1 MTHRF
6 TDTLTLDGSTRK
18 REGGYLVAD
27 ARVARTGIQLYSGA
41 EVGRPEMDVVRVY
54 RAADEVFSKDAMASF
69 AHIPVTDN
77 HPSVPVTADN
87 WSQFAKGQTD
97 GDIARDGERLRVP
110 LMVADGATVALVEAG
125 KKELS
130 AGYTCDLD
138 WLGGVTPDGE
148 IYDAAQKNIRAN
160 HVAIVAAGRAGSE
173 IRIGDGHEDGGK
185 DRTKWGVAPIN
196 HVADKMEISNMSN
209 LQTVVLGD
217 KAVSVD
223 PAHVAI
229 IDAFKADTAQAAL
242 GAKAAHDKVVA
253 DLQADAAKKD
263 AEIEDLKSKIL
274 SDADLDKRVQDR
286 ANLVADAKAISP
298 DVDTAGLSD
307 ADIRKAVVVYKLGAD
322 NVKDKAAAYIDARF
336 DILVEDAKT
345 ADKPDAFR
353 TASMQHD
360 RQTTKPSDAQTVR
373 DAAHADYV
381 ARLNGTAQTKE
392 A

>member
-54 RAADEVFSKDAMASF
+54 RAEDEVFDKAAMASF
-69 AHIPVTDN
+69 ANIPVTDN
-77 HPSVPVTADN
+77 HPTEPVTADN
-87 WSQFAKGQTD
+87 WAQYAKGQTD

-110 LMVADGATVALVEAG
+110 LMVSDGATVALVEAG
-125 KKELS
+125 KRELS

-138 WLGGVTPDGE
+138 WLGGVTPDGQ

-160 HVAIVAAGRAGSE
+160 HVAIVRAGRAGSE
-173 IRIGDGHEDGGK
+173 IRIGDGNEDGGK
-185 DRTKWGVAPIN
+185 DRTKWGVAPVN
-196 HVADKMEISNMSN
+196 HVDHIKETPMSN

-229 IDAFKADTAQAAL
+229 IDAFKADSAKAL
-242 GAKAAHDKVVA
+242 TDVKAAHDAVVA
-253 DLQADAAKKD
+253 DLQKDAAKKD
-263 AEIEDLKSKIL
+263 AEIEDLKTKVL

-286 ANLVADAKAISP
+286 ATLVADAKAISP
-298 DVDTAGLSD
+298 DVETAGLSD
-307 ADIRKAVVVYKLGAD
+307 ADIRKAVVADKIDADKLVG
-322 NVKDKAAAYIDARF
+322 KDAAYIDARF
-336 DILVEDAKT
+336 DILNDAAK
-345 ADKPDAFR
+345 AEDKPDNFR

-360 RQTTKPSDAQTVR
+360 RQTTKPSDAQAVR
-373 DAAHADYV
+373 DAAHSEYV
-381 ARLNGTAQTKE
+381 ARLNGKTTKE